1 MGIPEKFWIHG
12 ICGVILVGTAL
23 GLSIPAAGKA
33 KIHVSTTSKPFSA
46 GPKNAPK
53 TTEVPVKAPPKPW
66 FSDLNDT
73 TTGNHTSQ
81 SVELNVPFLAAQ
93 HRSGSGGGQQQN
105 NMLPMMMMMMNQN
118 NAAAA
123 GGGGGGGR
131 ADGGGGGGGGGGGV
145 NPAMMAM
152 MMSMMQQNNNQGSG

>member
-1 MGIPEKFWIHG
+1 MGMLKRVWIHG

-23 GLSIPAAGKA
+23 ALSIPAAGKA
-33 KIHVSTTSKPFSA
+33 KTQVSPTKYASSA
-46 GPKNAPK
+46 GPKNDTK
-53 TTEVPVKAPPKPW
+53 TTQTPVKSPPKPW

-81 SVELNVPFLAAQ
+81 SVELNVPFIKAQ
-93 HRSGSGGGQQQN
+93 HRSGSGGGQQQD

-118 NAAAA
+118 YANNGA
-123 GGGGGGGR
+123 GGGGR
-131 ADGGGGGGGGGGGV
+131 ADGGGGGGGGGGGM

-152 MMSMMQQNNNQGSG
+152 MMSMMNQNNNQGSG